1 MNLYF
6 KPEQI
11 ADLAA
16 DSDSM
21 ARFIASLSA
30 EQARQ
35 CIHYELDH
43 EERHSVLA
51 LLGSQV
57 SIKTP
62 VRELRPEIAA
72 PATDVV
78 IEIANLSEDDHTTI
92 LNALHLSRAHVRYPL
107 EGGARADL
115 VKSLDAALALL
126 GSR

>member
-1 MNLYF
+1 MNTPF
-6 KPEQI
+6 TAAQI
-11 ADLAA
+11 ADFAA

-35 CIHYELDH
+35 CINYELAH
-43 EERHSVLA
+43 EQRHNVLA

-57 SIKTP
+57 SIQMP
-62 VRELRPEIAA
+62 VREL
-72 PATDVV
+72 PATAGGAAEQQPVQIV
-78 IEIANLSEDDHTTI
+78 NLSDDDRAAI